1 MENREPSAVA
11 VFDDLEHAE
20 RGIHELQRA
29 GFAPQEIGI
38 IGHVNPDQHT
48 VPTPPQVTHS
58 EVHAMHGVVRG
69 GIWGAVVG
77 LIVIA
82 IIPGLGDVSGLGHW
96 FEVVAGGAF
105 GAAVGGAVF
114 AFGSLA
120 LTRPES
126 RYLEGEL
133 RQGHFFVTVANPKR
147 KDEASS
153 LLRRY
158 EAETTERSPG

>member
-20 RGIHELQRA
+20 RGIHELQKA
-29 GFAPQEIGI
+29 GFASQEIGI
-38 IGHVNPDQHT
+38 IGHVSPDQQT

-58 EVHAMHGVVRG
+58 EVHTMKGVLKG
-69 GIWGAVVG
+69 GIWGTIVG
-77 LIVIA
+77 LLVIA
-82 IIPGLGDVSGLGHW
+82 IIPGLGEVSGFGRW
-96 FEVVAGGAF
+96 FEVVAGGVF

-126 RYLEGEL
+126 RYLESEL
-133 RQGHFFVTVANPKR
+133 RRGRFIVTVANPNR
-147 KDEASS
+147 REEASS
-153 LLRRY
+153 VLRQEGAATAR
-158 EAETTERSPG
+158 T

>member
-77 LIVIA
+77 L
-82 IIPGLGDVSGLGHW
+82 
-96 FEVVAGGAF
+96 VAGGAF

-133 RQGHFFVTVANPKR
+133 RQGHFIVTVANPKR